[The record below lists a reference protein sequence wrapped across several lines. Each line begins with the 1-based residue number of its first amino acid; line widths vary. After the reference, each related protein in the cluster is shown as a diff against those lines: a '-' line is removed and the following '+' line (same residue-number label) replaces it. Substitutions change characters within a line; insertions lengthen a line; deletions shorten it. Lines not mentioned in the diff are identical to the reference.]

1 MNRKTFFSFFIIALV
16 AMSSCKSKQL
26 VTEISSAHEPAQDAV
41 QSDAYES
48 QTVTPIVEFPEAVA
62 RVEEENTR
70 SEAFR
75 LAAGE
80 TNAAAMSKK
89 YHVQVGAFRNHNN
102 AKALRDKLAA
112 EGNSPMMVENNQ
124 GMLRVIIASFD
135 EYKDARAKINQINRT
150 FPDAWILVQSK

>member
-1 MNRKTFFSFFIIALV
+1 MNRKTFFPFLIIAV
-16 AMSSCKSKQL
+16 IAMSSCKSKQL
-26 VTEISSAHEPAQDAV
+26 VTEISSAHEPAQV
-41 QSDAYES
+41 VTPPVVYEP
-48 QTVTPIVEFPEAVA
+48 QTVTPIVEFPEAVEQ
-62 RVEEENTR
+62 VEEENTR
-70 SEAFR
+70 FEAFR

-124 GMLRVIIASFD
+124 GMLRVIIASYD
-135 EYKDARAKINQINRT
+135 GYRDARAKIDQVKRT